1 MYTVENIKN
10 INVIKTVDMSDF
22 VEGMDN
28 NGGHYSYWTEYTRT
42 ADDVWEMTEH
52 TSGEFCPYCGS
63 WDCSGECSP
72 EAERIYTEDLVV
84 ILNSFVE
91 DEDHYIEME

>member
-10 INVIKTVDMSDF
+10 INVIKVVNDSEF
-22 VEGMDN
+22 NPELCN
-28 NGGHYSYWTEYTRT
+28 NGGAYRYWTEYTRT
-42 ADDVWEMTEH
+42 VNDVWEVTEH

-63 WDCSGECSP
+63 WECSGECSP
-72 EAERIYTEDLVV
+72 EAERIYTEDLVAT
-84 ILNSFVE
+84 LNNFVE